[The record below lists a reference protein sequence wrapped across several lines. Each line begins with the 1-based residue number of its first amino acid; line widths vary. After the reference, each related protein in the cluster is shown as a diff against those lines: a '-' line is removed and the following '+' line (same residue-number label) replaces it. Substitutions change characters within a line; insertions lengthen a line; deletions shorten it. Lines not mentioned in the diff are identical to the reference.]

1 MQLPKITNLRPFRI
15 LLSAGLAVLMAVHSG
30 SFFAG
35 ATSVSAPMSAF
46 NSLVTI
52 ADSPVALA
60 SQPNESA
67 TIRMPKASG
76 KVVYSD
82 KSAVIDASN
91 TSQGYVMIKYT
102 GNASKVKLQIKGSN
116 QVVYT
121 YNLHKGSYDTFPL
134 TSGDGRYQISVFEH
148 VRNSQYALATSKTIS
163 VKLDSPLLPYLY
175 PNQYVNYSSNS
186 QTVAK
191 GIQLAAQADSQ
202 IQIVQSIYNFVI
214 SSLTYDTQKAAT
226 VKSGYLP
233 AVDSILRSGKGICFD
248 YAAVMATMLRSQ
260 NIPTRMEIG
269 YASGGIYHAW
279 ISVYLKEQGWVNGII
294 YFDGQS
300 WKLMDPTFASSA
312 NSSESIMQF
321 IGNGSNYSTKYVY

>member
-15 LLSAGLAVLMAVHSG
+15 LLSAGLAVIMAVHSG
-30 SFFAG
+30 SISTDGTNTPA
-35 ATSVSAPMSAF
+35 SI

-60 SQPNESA
+60 SQPNESV

-76 KVVYSD
+76 SVVYSD
-82 KSAVIDASN
+82 KSAKIDASN

-121 YNLHKGSYDTFPL
+121 YNLHKGCYDTFPL
-134 TSGDGRYQISVFEH
+134 TSGDGRYQINVFEH

-202 IQIVQSIYNFVI
+202 IQIVQSVYNFVI
-214 SSLTYDTQKAAT
+214 GSLTYDTQKAAT